1 MVWEFAT
8 EDESR
13 AMKAVNRLF
22 NEIIDGKKQFVIPV
36 FQRDFSW
43 TLEQFQQLWRDV
55 ERASNKR
62 AKGDHFLGSIVY
74 VGADLAGAA
83 FQRWLLIDGQQRMTT
98 LTLLMTA
105 LRDHIRQQIQ
115 DQKWSGGEDSP
126 TIEQIDAYYLKNMYE
141 SGQRRYKLL
150 LRRKDNATLQA
161 LIDGKDTSGLE
172 GERSDLLIEAYDFF
186 RSELDAPTCDPN
198 DVYRGIARLG
208 IVDVTLDRN
217 IDNPQLVF
225 ESMNSTGIAL
235 RQSDLVRNYLLMG
248 LDDSE
253 QTRLYEEYWKKIESF
268 FRASESALDWFLRD
282 YMALEQRLTQQIRL
296 DRVYD
301 EFKSFWRHDGG
312 TPLEDLL
319 ADMVRVA
326 RTYSSFLGIE
336 AMTPQR
342 LAHAISRMRSLNTT
356 QGVLVMRLHR
366 CYEEDQLSEDEFV
379 HAVGLIES
387 YLLRRAVLGLQTRG
401 YWSVFARIAHNL
413 KHESAF
419 ESLHVAMAR
428 LRGSNRFPSDDEF
441 SRGLKERDLY
451 GLRVC
456 KHILDWL
463 ENAGYMEPSP
473 VQDYS
478 IEHIMPQEIRE
489 IREWQEML
497 GEDWEESHATHLHR
511 LGNLTLTAYNSTYS
525 NLPFEK
531 KKDIEGGFRQSAV
544 RLNRDVRDEARWT
557 AEEIVLRGERLAKRA
572 LEIWR
577 HHEADAAQI
586 QIEDVREL
594 RERAAIRSVSSL
606 EIDDQSRKVLDGIR
620 ERIRDCSD
628 IIEVIEHKSV
638 CCYGPEFFAELL
650 PMKGWVRIILP
661 LEFNEVEKPDGLT
674 VQDASTWKFVPNRV
688 HTDSDLLVDVW
699 RMEDIAT
706 VSSMIRQALDRS
718 RQ

>member
-1 MVWEFAT
+1 
-8 EDESR
+8 
-13 AMKAVNRLF
+13 MKAVNRLF

-43 TLEQFQQLWRDV
+43 TLEQFRQLWHDV
-55 ERASNKR
+55 ERAGDKQ

-74 VGADLAGAA
+74 VSADLAGAA
-83 FQRWLLIDGQQRMTT
+83 FARWLLIDGQQRMTT
-98 LTLLMTA
+98 LTLLMIA

-115 DQKWSGGEDSP
+115 DRKWFGGEDGP
-126 TIEQIDAYYLKNMYE
+126 TIEKIDAYYLKNMFE
-141 SGQRRYKLL
+141 AGQRRYKLL
-150 LRRKDNATLQA
+150 LRRKDNDTLQA
-161 LIDGKDTSGLE
+161 LIDGKDVSEME
-172 GERSDLLIEAYDFF
+172 GEGSDLLIEAYEFF
-186 RSELDAPTCDPN
+186 RPQLDAPTCNPD
-198 DVYRGIARLG
+198 DIYRGIARLG
-208 IVDVTLDRN
+208 IVDVTLDRS

-225 ESMNSTGIAL
+225 ESMNSTGIGL
-235 RQSDLVRNYLLMG
+235 HQSDLFRNYLLMG

-282 YMALEQRLTQQIRL
+282 YMALERCLTQQIRL
-296 DRVYD
+296 DRIYD
-301 EFKSFWRHDGG
+301 EFKSFWRPMVGK
-312 TPLEDLL
+312 PLEGLL
-319 ADMVRVA
+319 VDMVRVA

-336 AMTPQR
+336 PMKPRR
-342 LAHAISRMRSLNTT
+342 LAHALGRMRSLNTT
-356 QGVLVMRLHR
+356 QGVLVMRLYG
-366 CYEEDQLSEDEFV
+366 CYEKDQLSEDEFV
-379 HAVGLIES
+379 RAVGLIES

-413 KHESAF
+413 KQESAF
-419 ESLHVAMAR
+419 ESLQVAMAR
-428 LRGSNRFPSDDEF
+428 LSGSSRFPSDEEF
-441 SRGLKERDLY
+441 SRGLKESDLY

-463 ENAGYMEPSP
+463 ENAGYLEPSP

-489 IREWQEML
+489 VRQWREML
-497 GEDWEESHATHLHR
+497 GEDWEKCHATHLHR

-531 KKDIEGGFRQSAV
+531 KKDIPGGFRQSAV
-544 RLNRDVRDEARWT
+544 RLNSDVRDKAKWT
-557 AEEIVLRGERLAKRA
+557 SEEILARGERLAKRA
-572 LEIWR
+572 LEIWP
-577 HHEADAAQI
+577 HHEADTAQI

-594 RERAAIRSVSSL
+594 RERAAIRSVNSL

-620 ERIRDCSD
+620 EKIREFSD

-650 PMKGWVRIILP
+650 SMKGWVRIILP

-699 RMEDIAT
+699 RKEDIAA

>member
-1 MVWEFAT
+1 MQ
-8 EDESR
+8 
-13 AMKAVNRLF
+13 AVNRPF

-43 TLEQFQQLWRDV
+43 TQEQFQQLWRDV
-55 ERASNKR
+55 GRTSNKH
-62 AKGDHFLGSIVY
+62 AKGHHFLGSIVY
-74 VGADLAGAA
+74 VSADLPGVA
-83 FQRWLLIDGQQRMTT
+83 FGRWLLIDGQQRMTT
-98 LTLLMTA
+98 LTLLMIA
-105 LRDHIRQQIQ
+105 LRDHIRKQIQ
-115 DQKWSGGEDSP
+115 DGKWSAGEESP
-126 TIEQIDAYYLKNMYE
+126 TIEQIDAYYLKNMQE

-161 LIDGKDTSGLE
+161 LIDGKDTSELE

-186 RSELDAPTCDPN
+186 RSELDAPTCDPDN
-198 DVYRGIARLG
+198 IYRGIARLG
-208 IVDVTLDRN
+208 VVDVTLDRG

-235 RQSDLVRNYLLMG
+235 RQSDLVRNYLLMS

-253 QTRLYEEYWKKIESF
+253 QTRLYEEYWKKVESF
-268 FRASESALDWFLRD
+268 FRTSESALDWFLRD
-282 YMALEQRLTQQIRL
+282 YMALERRLTQQIRL

-312 TPLEDLL
+312 EPLEDLL
-319 ADMVRVA
+319 IDMVRVA
-326 RTYSSFLGIE
+326 RAYSSFLGIE
-336 AMTPQR
+336 PMEPR
-342 LAHAISRMRSLNTT
+342 RVAHALSRMRSLNTT
-356 QGVLVMRLHR
+356 QGVLVMQLHD
-366 CYEEDQLSEDEFV
+366 CYQKDQLSEDEFV
-379 HAVGLIES
+379 DAVELIES

-419 ESLHVAMAR
+419 ESLQVAMAR
-428 LRGSNRFPSDDEF
+428 LSGSSRFPSDEEF
-441 SRGLKERDLY
+441 SRGLKESDLY

-463 ENAGYMEPSP
+463 ENSGHLEPSP

-478 IEHIMPQEIRE
+478 IEHIMPQAIRE
-489 IREWQEML
+489 VHEWRQML
-497 GEDWEESHATHLHR
+497 GEDWEKSHATHLHR

-531 KKDIEGGFRQSAV
+531 KKDIPGGFRQSAV
-544 RLNRDVRDEARWT
+544 RLNSDVRDEAQWT
-557 AEEIVLRGERLAKRA
+557 SEEILVRGERLAKRA
-572 LEIWR
+572 LEIWPY
-577 HHEADAAQI
+577 HEADAAQI
-586 QIEDVREL
+586 QIEEVREL
-594 RERAAIRSVSSL
+594 RERAAMRSVNSL
-606 EIDDQSRKVLDGIR
+606 EIDDNARGVLDSIR
-620 ERIRDCSD
+620 ETIGGFAD

-650 PMKGWVRIILP
+650 PMKGWVRVILP

-674 VQDASTWKFVPNRV
+674 VQDASTWTFVPNRM

-699 RMEDIAT
+699 EMEDIAA